1 MHGSRHVCGRRRA
14 ARVRAKASSVHRAN
28 AATRRDR
35 GRPGTTVAQRP
46 DTVRCIIVY
55 LTYRT

>member
-14 ARVRAKASSVHRAN
+14 ARRPREAFGFHRAN